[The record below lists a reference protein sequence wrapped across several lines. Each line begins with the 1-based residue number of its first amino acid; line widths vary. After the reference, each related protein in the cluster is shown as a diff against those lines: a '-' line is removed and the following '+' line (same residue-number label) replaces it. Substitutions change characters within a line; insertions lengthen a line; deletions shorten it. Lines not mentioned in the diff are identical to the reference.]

1 MDINM
6 EPTAPP
12 AVVQIFHKDFG
23 EHQAQLTA
31 LPIKGEPWFRGN
43 EAAAALGY
51 RNLRAAIRTHVEEE
65 DRLSLEDLGLLP
77 GSALTNPNQGAC
89 TYISESGLYSLIMS
103 SKLAQAKVFKR
114 WVLKEVLPTIRRTGS
129 YSAQPNLEED
139 DVDDD
144 DASTTAEAPPLPTTD
159 AQQWDGRRA
168 RLEALTAAH
177 ALASATGQE
186 ITCDHKRAIRNAVND
201 TFLPAD
207 PLRIDAAEFLC
218 RKGHSPAEIRKL
230 GPELGK
236 ALRTA
241 WVHRHGDDQTP
252 FDTGI
257 AQYRVREDGL
267 FLEEVYGKFR
277 ARPLFAR
284 ICHAHEQSRGAM
296 ASNVSTALANAR
308 GFAPPQRG
316 RGSEPA
322 HG

>member
-23 EHQAQLTA
+23 EHQVQLTA
-31 LPIKGEPWFRGN
+31 LPVQGEPWFRGN
-43 EAAAALGY
+43 DAAAALGY
-51 RNLRAAIRTHVEEE
+51 KNLRAAIRTHVDEE
-65 DRLSLEDLGLLP
+65 DRLSLQNLGVLP
-77 GSALTNPNQGAC
+77 GSALTNPNEGAC
-89 TYISESGLYSLIMS
+89 TYISESGLYSLMVS
-103 SKLAQAKVFKR
+103 SKLPQGKAFKR
-114 WVLKEVLPTIRRTGS
+114 WVLKEVIPTIRRTGS
-129 YSAQPNLEED
+129 YSVQANLEA
-139 DVDDD
+139 DDD
-144 DASTTAEAPPLPTTD
+144 DASTSAEALPLPTTD
-159 AQQWDGRRA
+159 AQQWEGRRA
-168 RLEALTAAH
+168 RLEALAAAH

-186 ITCDHKRAIRNAVND
+186 ITSGHHRAIRNAVND

-218 RKGHSPAEIRKL
+218 RKGHSHAEIRKL

-241 WVHRHGDDQTP
+241 WVHRHGNDRTP

-257 AQYRVREDGL
+257 AQYCVREDAL
-267 FLEEVYGKFR
+267 FLEEVYNKFR
-277 ARPLFAR
+277 ARPVFAR
-284 ICHAHEQSRGAM
+284 VCHAHEEARGAM
-296 ASNVSTALANAR
+296 ANNVSTALANVR
-308 GFAPPQRG
+308 GFAPPQRS